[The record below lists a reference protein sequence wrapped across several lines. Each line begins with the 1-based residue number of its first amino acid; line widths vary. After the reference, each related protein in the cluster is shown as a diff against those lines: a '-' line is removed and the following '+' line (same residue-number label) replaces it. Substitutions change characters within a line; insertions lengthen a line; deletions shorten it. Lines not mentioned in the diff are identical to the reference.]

1 MIFSSLFDLGIVI
14 PVVGLLGVSLS
25 LIAST
30 SSDLLV
36 NQLAYFIIGIFLYI
50 LFAGIDYSVWKRFSK
65 IFYFG
70 SLILLVITFLWSP
83 IRGSHRWID
92 LGFTRLQPSE
102 MIKPFMTI
110 VLADLI
116 VSSKDG
122 YLKSFFISMLFFLPI
137 VLLIFRQPDL
147 GNVIVYLVTFLAMVF
162 ISGLPIVYF
171 LSGGFIFGLLLP
183 GLWSVLK
190 EYQRQRILTFLNPQN
205 DPGGAGYNALQAIIA
220 IGAGQFWGTGLGKGT
235 QSHLLFLP
243 EYHTDFVFA
252 SLGEELGFI
261 GGALVLFFCFI
272 LLARVLY
279 CALKTSDSFGRL
291 ICIGVF
297 AQLFIQVF
305 INVGMNLGLMPIT
318 GITLPFVSYGGSSI
332 LSSFIA
338 LGIVVSVSNQS
349 HKIKPI
355 VIK

>member
-14 PVVGLLGVSLS
+14 PVFGLMGISLS

-30 SSDLLV
+30 TSDLLI
-36 NQLAYFIIGIFLYI
+36 NQLVYFIIGIFLYI
-50 LFAGIDYSVWKRFSK
+50 FFAGIDYTIWKRFSK

-70 SLILLVITFLWSP
+70 SLILLIITFLWSP
-83 IRGSHRWID
+83 VRGSHRWIEA
-92 LGFTRLQPSE
+92 GFLRLQPSE
-102 MIKPFMTI
+102 LIKPFMTL

-116 VSSKDG
+116 TAGKAG
-122 YLKSFFISMLFFLPI
+122 YLKSFIITMLVFSPVVI
-137 VLLIFRQPDL
+137 LIFRQPDL

-162 ISGLPIVYF
+162 ISGLPVIYF
-171 LSGGFIFGLLLP
+171 ISGGLIFGLLLP

-190 EYQRQRILTFLNPQN
+190 DYQKQRIFTFLNPQN
-205 DPGGAGYNALQAIIA
+205 DPSGAGYNALQAIIA
-220 IGAGQFWGTGLGKGT
+220 IGAGQFWGMGLGKGT

-261 GGALVLFFCFI
+261 GGTLVLIFCFI

-279 CALKTSDSFGRL
+279 CAYKTSDSFGRL
-291 ICIGVF
+291 ICIGIF

-305 INVGMNLGLMPIT
+305 INIGMNLGLMPIT

-338 LGIVVSVSNQS
+338 LGIVVSVRNGGG
-349 HKIKPI
+349 KIKPI